1 MQVPAVTSYRSFAED
16 LYDVNL
22 GTPIQDHPVHRA
34 LRLRD
39 RYAPGG
45 DRRVDV
51 PADELPVDKDYA
63 LAQSGGGGQFDLT
76 FIQTCEPMRT
86 PASPCAWSAN

>member
-1 MQVPAVTSYRSFAED
+1 M
-16 LYDVNL
+16 
-22 GTPIQDHPVHRA
+22 
-34 LRLRD
+34 
-39 RYAPGG
+39 
-45 DRRVDV
+45 DV